1 MSTTEYRRRPLKIHP
16 EPEVMLEELVRAMER
31 IADGLQSVVET
42 IDALVTEDERG
53 RKCLRMDR
61 P

>member
-1 MSTTEYRRRPLKIHP
+1 MVTETRRRQLKIHP
-16 EPEVMLEELVRAMER
+16 EPEAMLEELVRAMER

-42 IDALVTEDERG
+42 IDAVVIVDERG
-53 RKCLRMDR
+53 NKCLRTDR